1 MSLAFVTS
9 FFYIYEK
16 DYDNNKT
23 ITWRI
28 ERFKEIANTGIKI
41 CIYVCPTFEK
51 YIMDLL
57 EEFPNVKLMR
67 TMEIKDTWISK
78 TCVNISHEL
87 PEQKNNTKDV
97 NDYMIVINSKT
108 EFMEDAI
115 IQNVWNSTH
124 FAWIDF
130 NISHVFFD
138 KERSLNYLKDFGNFQ
153 FSSTFFAIPGCW
165 QKFNNEHIGHITECI
180 FWRFCGGFFIGDKTS
195 VLNFHQ
201 LYKQYFPEY
210 LEKYK
215 KLIWEVN
222 FWAWLEANSE
232 WKPEWYHADHN
243 DTIISNMSASYFSL
257 NLRELGSSQYVY
269 DYPLIDGYNASS
281 ASYLFYKDQHL
292 INTRYVNYFYYN
304 DGGYMFY
311 DGTNIIRTK
320 NMFSMLK
327 DKMLKDN
334 RLKDDRLKD
343 DRLKDDRLKDDRLK
357 DDRLKDDRLKDDRL
371 KDDTTGEYSMILAPD
386 QYIEMKETIDL
397 QEQPFYSRN
406 VEDIRLYNYQGKL
419 KYIATTVGY
428 YHTCGNRMMIGNYD
442 IKNHCYTDSQIVEPP
457 TDTRCEKNWVPIM
470 NSSQTLGKDLQ
481 LDRELGELFIYKW
494 SPLEIGEV
502 VKSEEGKLK
511 LNIIYTLESCR
522 NIPFFNK
529 LRGSAP
535 FIEYNG
541 YLVGIAHFSEE
552 TKPRHYFHMMIIL
565 DKDTFTPIRYSEPF
579 VFEQIGIEF
588 CIGFT
593 IIDEKYWFWISQFDR
608 EPVLITLDIEKFPI
622 CREILYNDNV

>member
-1 MSLAFVTS
+1 MSSLTFVTS

-23 ITWRI
+23 TPWRI
-28 ERFKEIANTGIKI
+28 ERFREIAKTGIQI
-41 CIYVCPTFEK
+41 CVYVCPTFEK
-51 YIMDLL
+51 YITDLV
-57 EEFPNVKLMR
+57 EEFSNVKLMR
-67 TMEIKDTWISK
+67 TMEIEDTWIAK
-78 TCVNISHEL
+78 TCANIPYEL

-97 NDYMIVINSKT
+97 SDYMTIINSKT

-115 IQNVWNSTH
+115 IQNPWNSTH

-138 KERSLNYLKDFGNFQ
+138 KECSLNYLKDLGNFKY
-153 FSSTFFAIPGCW
+153 SSTFFAIPGCW

-180 FWRFCGGFFIGDKTS
+180 FWRFCGGFFMGDKTS

-201 LYKQYFPEY
+201 LYKHYFPEY
-210 LEKYK
+210 LEKHK

-232 WKPEWYHADHN
+232 WNPEWYHADHN
-243 DTIISNMSASYFSL
+243 DSIISNMSASYFSL
-257 NLRELGSSQYVY
+257 NMREHGSTRYIY
-269 DYPLIDGYNASS
+269 NYPKIDGYNASS
-281 ASYLFYKDQHL
+281 ASYLFYNDQHL

-320 NMFSMLK
+320 NMFSMLNEK
-327 DKMLKDN
+327 LLKDS
-334 RLKDDRLKD
+334 
-343 DRLKDDRLKDDRLK
+343 
-357 DDRLKDDRLKDDRL
+357 
-371 KDDTTGEYSMILAPD
+371 DTSEYSMVLAPD
-386 QYIEMKETIDL
+386 QYLEMKETIDL
-397 QEQPFYSRN
+397 QEHQFYSRN

-442 IKNHCYTDSQIVEPP
+442 IENNCYTESQIVEPP

-470 NSSQTLGKDLQ
+470 NSSSSVLDKLGKTLG
-481 LDRELGELFIYKW
+481 RELGELFIYKW

-502 VKSEEGKLK
+502 VKTDDGKLK
-511 LNIIYTLESCR
+511 LEIIYTLECCR

-565 DKDTFTPIRYSEPF
+565 DKDTFRPIRYSEPF

-608 EPVLITLDIEKFPI
+608 EPVLITLDIENFPI

>member
-1 MSLAFVTS
+1 MSSLTFVTS

-23 ITWRI
+23 TPWRI
-28 ERFKEIANTGIKI
+28 ERFREIAKTGIQI
-41 CIYVCPTFEK
+41 CVYVCPTFEK
-51 YIMDLL
+51 YITDLV
-57 EEFPNVKLMR
+57 EEFSNVKLMK
-67 TMEIKDTWISK
+67 TMEIEDTWIAK
-78 TCVNISHEL
+78 TCANIPYEL

-97 NDYMIVINSKT
+97 SDYMTIINSKT

-115 IQNVWNSTH
+115 IQNPWNSTH

-138 KERSLNYLKDFGNFQ
+138 KECSLNYLKDLGNFKY
-153 FSSTFFAIPGCW
+153 SSTFFAIPGCW

-180 FWRFCGGFFIGDKTS
+180 FWRFCGGFFMGDKTS

-201 LYKQYFPEY
+201 LYKHYFPEY
-210 LEKYK
+210 LEKHK

-232 WKPEWYHADHN
+232 WNPEWYHADHN
-243 DTIISNMSASYFSL
+243 DSIISNMSASYFSL
-257 NLRELGSSQYVY
+257 NMREHGSTRYIY
-269 DYPLIDGYNASS
+269 NYPKIDGYNASS
-281 ASYLFYKDQHL
+281 ASYLFYNDQHL
-292 INTRYVNYFYYN
+292 MNTRYVNYFYYN

-320 NMFSMLK
+320 NMFSMLNEK
-327 DKMLKDN
+327 LLKDS
-334 RLKDDRLKD
+334 
-343 DRLKDDRLKDDRLK
+343 
-357 DDRLKDDRLKDDRL
+357 
-371 KDDTTGEYSMILAPD
+371 DTSEYSMVLAPD
-386 QYIEMKETIDL
+386 QYLEMKETIDL
-397 QEQPFYSRN
+397 PEHQFYSRN

-442 IKNHCYTDSQIVEPP
+442 IENNCYTESQIVEPP

-470 NSSQTLGKDLQ
+470 NSSSSVLDKLG
-481 LDRELGELFIYKW
+481 RELGELFIYKW

-502 VKSEEGKLK
+502 VKTDDGKLK
-511 LNIIYTLESCR
+511 LEIIYTLECCR

-541 YLVGIAHFSEE
+541 HLVGIAHFSEE

-565 DKDTFTPIRYSEPF
+565 DKDTFRPIRYSEPF

>member
-1 MSLAFVTS
+1 MSSLTFVTS

-23 ITWRI
+23 TPWRI
-28 ERFKEIANTGIKI
+28 ERFREIAKTGIQI
-41 CIYVCPTFEK
+41 CVYVCSTFEK
-51 YIMDLL
+51 YITDLA
-57 EEFPNVKLMR
+57 EEFSNVKLMR
-67 TMEIKDTWISK
+67 TMEIEDTWIAK
-78 TCVNISHEL
+78 TCANIPYEL

-97 NDYMIVINSKT
+97 SDYMTIINSKT

-115 IQNVWNSTH
+115 IQNPWNSTH

-138 KERSLNYLKDFGNFQ
+138 KECSLNYLKDLGNFKY
-153 FSSTFFAIPGCW
+153 SSTFFAIPGCW

-180 FWRFCGGFFIGDKTS
+180 FWRFCGGFFMGDKTS

-201 LYKQYFPEY
+201 LYKHYFPEY
-210 LEKYK
+210 LEKHK

-232 WKPEWYHADHN
+232 WNPEWYHADHN
-243 DTIISNMSASYFSL
+243 DSIISNMSASYFSL
-257 NLRELGSSQYVY
+257 NMREHGSTRYIY
-269 DYPLIDGYNASS
+269 NYPKIDGYNASS
-281 ASYLFYKDQHL
+281 ASYLFYNDQHL

-320 NMFSMLK
+320 NMFSMLNEK
-327 DKMLKDN
+327 LLKDS
-334 RLKDDRLKD
+334 
-343 DRLKDDRLKDDRLK
+343 
-357 DDRLKDDRLKDDRL
+357 
-371 KDDTTGEYSMILAPD
+371 DTSEYSMVLAPD
-386 QYIEMKETIDL
+386 QYLEMKETIDL
-397 QEQPFYSRN
+397 PEHQFYSRN
-406 VEDIRLYNYQGKL
+406 VEDIRLYSHQGKL

-442 IKNHCYTDSQIVEPP
+442 IENNCYTESQIVEPP

-470 NSSQTLGKDLQ
+470 NSSASVLDKLG
-481 LDRELGELFIYKW
+481 RELGELFIYKW

-502 VKSEEGKLK
+502 VKTDDGKLK
-511 LNIIYTLESCR
+511 LEIIYTLECCR

-552 TKPRHYFHMMIIL
+552 TKPRHYFHMMIVL
-565 DKDTFTPIRYSEPF
+565 DKDTFRPIRYSEPF

-608 EPVLITLDIEKFPI
+608 EPILITLDIENFPI